1 MNLIYSKGI
10 FMRTD
15 IFDFIRTIIMNSI
28 KPNYSKIAGQFNCD
42 SRTVKRYLLNKISN
56 SNKPK
61 RKTRVYKS
69 ILEPYTDIIKDKL
82 AQSISF
88 KGIYFYKN

>member
-42 SRTVKRYLLNKISN
+42 SRTVKRYLLK
-56 SNKPK
+56 
-61 RKTRVYKS
+61 VY
-69 ILEPYTDIIKDKL
+69 ILL
-82 AQSISF
+82 
-88 KGIYFYKN
+88 